1 MNLDVYTTL
10 RDETYRK
17 SFGCVTDYRMDDAH
31 VSFEIIFKNHYFNVV
46 LSEKNS
52 HQMNAY
58 IEARF
63 DVSGIKYF
71 NNITLNTKGY
81 INVAPFYAVFD
92 WMIEHEPSVEKD
104 NDVLRASKR
113 FNDKYCK
120 GVHRLNKLR
129 YWYREMCPARS
140 YLMTAIIDSI
150 LNKANELEYAQSK
163 WEDETVCADRT
174 KFSDALQAQYDYR
187 CMCFRYSDIR
197 NYMPNYD
204 REKWDDIT
212 YSFECNA
219 NQIKDDL
226 LKMVGKGKV
235 TQSVLNTVIAFMN
248 TDKFKELDYCA

>member
-17 SFGCVTDYRMDDAH
+17 SFGCVTDYTMDDAN
-31 VSFEIIFKNHYFNVV
+31 VSFEIIFKNHYFHVV

-52 HQMNAY
+52 HQMNAH
-58 IEARF
+58 IEALF
-63 DVSGIKYF
+63 DVEGTKYF
-71 NNITLNTKGY
+71 SNITLNTKGY

-120 GVHRLNKLR
+120 GVYRLNKLR

-150 LNKANELEYAQSK
+150 LNKANELGNAQTK
-163 WEDETVCADRT
+163 WEDVTVRADET
-174 KFSDALQAQYDYR
+174 KYSDALQAQYDYR
-187 CMCFRYSDIR
+187 CHCFNSLTLSRE
-197 NYMPNYD
+197 MPNYD
-204 REKWDDIT
+204 REKWDNIT
-212 YSFECNA
+212 YRFEIEA

-226 LKMVGKGKV
+226 LKMVGRGKV
-235 TQSVLNTVIAFMN
+235 TQSVLNKVIAFMN
-248 TDKFKELDYCA
+248 TDEFKELDYCA

>member
-17 SFGCVTDYRMDDAH
+17 SFGCVTDYTMDDAN
-31 VSFEIIFKNHYFNVV
+31 VAFEIIFKNHYFNVV

-63 DVSGIKYF
+63 DVEGIKYF
-71 NNITLNTKGY
+71 SNITLNTKGY
-81 INVAPFYAVFD
+81 VNVAPFYAVFD

-104 NDVLRASKR
+104 NDVLRASAR

-120 GVHRLNKLR
+120 AVHRLQVLR

-150 LNKANELEYAQSK
+150 LRKAKELEQAQSI
-163 WEDETVCADRT
+163 WEDKSVCSDETKYCN
-174 KFSDALQAQYDYR
+174 ALRAQDTYR
-187 CMCFRYSDIR
+187 AMCFGYMKR
-197 NYMPNYD
+197 NQMPNYD
-204 REKWDDIT
+204 REKWDKIT
-212 YSFECNA
+212 YHFEIEA
-219 NQIKDDL
+219 NQLKDDL
-226 LKMVGKGKV
+226 LKMAGRGKV
-235 TQSVLNTVIAFMN
+235 TQTVLNKVIAFMN
-248 TDKFKELDYCA
+248 TDKFEDLDYCA